1 MACPAHQ
8 LKPAVLKE
16 DAHECRAGVET
27 MDSASRKEI
36 VYPTRK
42 STVNLNLTDIS
53 SSAELD
59 RLFEAGDNAA
69 IRVSNEQ
76 AAKEFLSRQECTLTN
91 QTTLTE
97 SQCQELADY
106 LEIKVTDFK
115 VPLKFG
121 GGHCCVKCARE
132 LSWLDFAHLAIEK
145 KVHPKSDLAMLLTGE
160 YEGKYMHFAFGGKFW
175 LQCYGCNEVNDLPKE
190 QVRLLGAS
198 VRYIL

>member
-1 MACPAHQ
+1 MSLCPAT
-8 LKPAVLKE
+8 LKE

-27 MDSASRKEI
+27 VSVTDVNRKEI
-36 VYPTRK
+36 KYPTRRN
-42 STVNLNLTDIS
+42 TVNLNLTDIDS
-53 SSAELD
+53 CLELD

-69 IRVSNEQ
+69 IHVTNQ
-76 AAKEFLSRQECTLTN
+76 AAAKDFLSRQECTLTN

-97 SQCQELADY
+97 SQCQELAQY
-106 LEIKVTDFK
+106 LEINVDQFK

-121 GGHCCVKCARE
+121 GGHLCVKCARE

-145 KVHPKSDLAMLLTGE
+145 KVHTKSDLAMLLTGE

-175 LQCYGCNEVNDLPKE
+175 LQCYGCGEVNDLPKE